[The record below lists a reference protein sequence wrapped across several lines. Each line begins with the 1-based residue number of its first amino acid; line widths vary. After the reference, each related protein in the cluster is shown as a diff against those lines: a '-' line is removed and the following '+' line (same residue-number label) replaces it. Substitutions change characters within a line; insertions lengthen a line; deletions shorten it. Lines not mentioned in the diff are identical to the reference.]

1 MSRLSVHVRD
11 PQSSDGHQGTIPLVL
26 LHAFPLDSRMWE
38 PMLAE
43 LGDLPVVTVD
53 APGFGASPPA
63 SQLARSLGCPIA
75 PSLRTYAEA
84 VASALR
90 AEGIERAVV
99 AGLSMGGYTAL
110 ALAEQ
115 HPEMLAGL
123 GLLDTKATADTAQA
137 RATRIRMAERVTGAL
152 GTRAAAPMIDT
163 IVGETTRRER
173 PEVVETVRTWLAAAP
188 PAGVAWAQRA
198 MAGRRDR
205 LATLA
210 GLSIPALV
218 LRGAEDATIGDDD
231 VAAMARQFSDADVV
245 TVPGAGHLS
254 ALETPAA
261 VARPLRQLWQ
271 RAAAAE

>member
-1 MSRLSVHVRD
+1 MSRLSLRAHG
-11 PQSSDGHQGTIPLVL
+11 PQSLEDLHGTIPLVL

-38 PMLAE
+38 PLLAE
-43 LGDLPVVTVD
+43 LGDVPVVVVD

-63 SQLARSLGCPIA
+63 GQLARSLGCPTA

-84 VASALR
+84 IATALR
-90 AEGIERAVV
+90 EEGIERAVV

-110 ALAEQ
+110 ALAER

-123 GLLDTKATADTAQA
+123 GLLDTKASADSAQA
-137 RATRIRMAERVTGAL
+137 RATRIRMAERATGAL
-152 GTRAAAPMIDT
+152 GARVTAPMIET
-163 IVGETTRRER
+163 LVGETTRRDR
-173 PEVVETVRTWLAAAP
+173 PEVVDTVKAWLAAAP

-205 LATLA
+205 LAVLD

-218 LRGAEDATIGDDD
+218 LRGAEDATVSDEDA
-231 VAAMARQFSDADVV
+231 AAMARRLSEADYV

-254 ALETPAA
+254 ALETPAE

-271 RAAAAE
+271 RAVAAG